1 MAIALIR
8 YDTYVDISGIGPG
21 LGSGLWI
28 ETQIEIQVG
37 RGGAYAVWGAACQC
51 R

>member
-8 YDTYVDISGIGPG
+8 YETGVDISG
-21 LGSGLWI
+21 LGSGLGSGL
-28 ETQIEIQVG
+28 QIEVQVG
-37 RGGAYAVWGAACQC
+37 RGGAYAVGGAACQC

>member
-8 YDTYVDISGIGPG
+8 YETGVDISGIGSG
-21 LGSGLWI
+21 LGLGL
-28 ETQIEIQVG
+28 QIEVQVG